1 MLEKTVFTRQEIIN
15 KIQEKYNISITKIE
29 QESRGSANIFYVYD
43 NQGTK
48 YVLKEFESACNQ
60 ENVIKEI
67 KIINHL
73 KSNGIKVP
81 NYIKTENQEY
91 YFKYKNRTVI
101 LMEFINGYTKESNT
115 GTTAQVIESA
125 EILGKVAKSLENYE
139 DLPEDLIEKWCN
151 NNKLRE
157 GKKKFIQ
164 LLKRVD
170 KLEKSIQHGQQL
182 NLPSSEIFSKIKLD
196 INQRMEII
204 TSLEKMDF
212 SEMTDLTLKNS
223 HGDYS
228 IMQFIY
234 KDEKVE
240 ALLDFAKARK
250 MPIAWEIIRSFTYI
264 DKDSE
269 NGDINIENLLNYT
282 KVVMKYISLTKCDLK
297 WMPYFYL
304 IQLVSSPFGYEEYLN
319 DNSQKKLLEF
329 AFWRCKM
336 SKTLFEKSQEIS
348 GRILQLL
355 N

>member
-1 MLEKTVFTRQEIIN
+1 
-15 KIQEKYNISITKIE
+15 
-29 QESRGSANIFYVYD
+29 
-43 NQGTK
+43 
-48 YVLKEFESACNQ
+48 
-60 ENVIKEI
+60 
-67 KIINHL
+67 
-73 KSNGIKVP
+73 
-81 NYIKTENQEY
+81 
-91 YFKYKNRTVI
+91 
-101 LMEFINGYTKESNT
+101 
-115 GTTAQVIESA
+115 
-125 EILGKVAKSLENYE
+125 
-139 DLPEDLIEKWCN
+139 
-151 NNKLRE
+151 
-157 GKKKFIQ
+157 
-164 LLKRVD
+164 
-170 KLEKSIQHGQQL
+170 
-182 NLPSSEIFSKIKLD
+182 
-196 INQRMEII
+196 
-204 TSLEKMDF
+204 
-212 SEMTDLTLKNS
+212 
-223 HGDYS
+223 
-228 IMQFIY
+228 MQFIY